1 MILFVGYFTYSYL
14 NKERMED
21 LDLNTK
27 LKKTEEF
34 NQKNDEKSEIQ
45 ASNTILEL
53 SYKSSDDRGNVYEIN
68 SISGSLSKD
77 NNSLLF
83 YPDAYLTREN
93 LIIWKVPLDFGKGL
107 SIIPTIDIEK
117 NWGFQDIK
125 TINLK
130 ALQALYIDFHNKEKS
145 NIRRIF
151 GYTILFQP
159 QKPVTLAEAIASLW
173 YFGYQEKGISARDIL
188 QK

>member
-21 LDLNTK
+21 LNLITK

-68 SISGSLSKD
+68 SISGALSKD
-77 NNSLLF
+77 N
-83 YPDAYLTREN
+83 
-93 LIIWKVPLDFGKGL
+93 
-107 SIIPTIDIEK
+107 K
-117 NWGFQDIK
+117 N
-125 TINLK
+125 
-130 ALQALYIDFHNKEKS
+130 
-145 NIRRIF
+145 
-151 GYTILFQP
+151 ILFLET
-159 QKPVTLAEAIASLW
+159 VTA
-173 YFGYQEKGISARDIL
+173 KIL
-188 QK
+188 IVNMEFF